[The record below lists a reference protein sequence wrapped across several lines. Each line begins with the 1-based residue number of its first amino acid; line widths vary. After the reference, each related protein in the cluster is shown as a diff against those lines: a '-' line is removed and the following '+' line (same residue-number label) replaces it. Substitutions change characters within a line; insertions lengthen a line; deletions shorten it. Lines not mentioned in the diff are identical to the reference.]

1 MALKRG
7 RVTTSGHEESKLR
20 NRLQTEPFCF
30 LQHAMRRERAKAG
43 PVGVSFKRPNHL
55 IRGEG
60 IKDFSDF
67 RRGLKRGSALRYCHP
82 EVFKQMMQLQED

>member
-67 RRGLKRGSALRYCHP
+67 RRGLERGSALRYCHP
-82 EVFKQMMQLQED
+82 EV